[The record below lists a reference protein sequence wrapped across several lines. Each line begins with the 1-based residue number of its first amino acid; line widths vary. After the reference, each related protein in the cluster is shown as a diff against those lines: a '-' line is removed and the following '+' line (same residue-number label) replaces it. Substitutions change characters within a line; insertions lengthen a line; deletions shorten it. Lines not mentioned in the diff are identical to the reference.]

1 MFRCFFFC
9 RRASDTWKIR
19 RSLFGSGISTC
30 SSDAGYR
37 FSKTR
42 TLDVTRRFVEFWSLD
57 MNSYLEPWILKFVLL
72 KFFEHGNLVVVLSII
87 VKIL

>member
-1 MFRCFFFC
+1 MKTFVTCNV
-9 RRASDTWKIR
+9 D
-19 RSLFGSGISTC
+19 LFTMS
-30 SSDAGYR
+30 R
-37 FSKTR
+37 
-42 TLDVTRRFVEFWSLD
+42 TRRQPVFNERLLIIHSFNLFIFKKLFRSLD